1 MYVFVLVWFLLILLD
16 LKDKAPEEGLLGQV
30 IIEFIILI
38 AVPPVSSL
46 RLHEVVHFYQH
57 CTRASDAPYIAI
69 VKLFPQICE
78 KWHLSLVFIF
88 ISPYYKWS
96 PSFHILESD
105 TFFTFSVIFYF
116 LN

>member
-1 MYVFVLVWFLLILLD
+1 MDMSYFQSYVTIIKATATALYVCVCFFWFLLILLD

-46 RLHEVVHFYQH
+46 RLYEVVHFYQH

-69 VKLFPQICE
+69 VKLLHFF
-78 KWHLSLVFIF
+78 LRFVRNG
-88 ISPYYKWS
+88 IS
-96 PSFHILESD
+96 
-105 TFFTFSVIFYF
+105 V
-116 LN
+116 